1 VPLTEAKLVVIIGVV
16 MCLDALVS
24 RQDIRKFG
32 VLFPLGCLT
41 GWLAQLALGPGMNLY
56 TSNVSLYLSYVSAGI
71 ILAWGVGL
79 TSMWALHIALCRV
92 TGRSPNAAMFIL
104 SGFPA
109 MWILEYIGTNVLVM
123 RLHDFHRYQPL
134 MPSVDSMR
142 APFWLYEYY
151 ILVGVLFY
159 LILTVL
165 RINTGDWGRAR
176 ISKWGGLDQGRSRSG
191 LLVRG

>member
-1 VPLTEAKLVVIIGVV
+1 
-16 MCLDALVS
+16 
-24 RQDIRKFG
+24 
-32 VLFPLGCLT
+32 
-41 GWLAQLALGPGMNLY
+41 
-56 TSNVSLYLSYVSAGI
+56 
-71 ILAWGVGL
+71 
-79 TSMWALHIALCRV
+79 
-92 TGRSPNAAMFIL
+92 
-104 SGFPA
+104 